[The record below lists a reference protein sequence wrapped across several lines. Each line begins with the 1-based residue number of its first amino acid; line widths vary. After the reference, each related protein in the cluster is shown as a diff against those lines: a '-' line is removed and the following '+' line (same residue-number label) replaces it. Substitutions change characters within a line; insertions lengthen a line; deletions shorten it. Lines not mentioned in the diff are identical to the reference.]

1 MSTYRFQKKTLRDI
15 DVDGKRVLL
24 RADFNVPLDED
35 GTIDSNFRIVKSLPT
50 IEYLVKHKA
59 DVVILAHLGRP
70 DGKKVAHLS
79 LKPIAKELE
88 KLLGSEV
95 GFVAE
100 CMGDQVKQALKKIVP
115 HRVTVLENVRFHA
128 QEEDNDP
135 DFARAIVESTTPDF
149 VVQDGFGV
157 VHRAHTSTEGIS
169 HIVPAV
175 AGLLL
180 ETEVSELTKAIKHPA
195 RPLVAV
201 LGGAKISDKLPL
213 VEEFLKTADTILIG
227 GAMANNFIKHAGHKI
242 GKSVYEPDQE
252 AEVTRIVKQAK
263 KDQLFIPVDVAT
275 AKAVDEDVQR
285 HDCGLDDVKTD
296 DYILDI
302 GFETMRLFHEHLRKA
317 GTVIWNGTLGFAE
330 NPQFSQS
337 SAVIADSLSSQYPG
351 LTSIIG
357 GGDTA
362 DYVLEWQQKH
372 PGKHFTHI
380 STGGGASLELLSGE
394 KLPGVEALLNR

>member
-1 MSTYRFQKKTLRDI
+1 MSNYRFPKKTVRDI

-24 RADFNVPLDED
+24 RTDFNVPLDED
-35 GTIDSNFRIVKSLPT
+35 GKIDSNFRIVKSLPT
-50 IEYLVKHKA
+50 IEYLKKHNA

-79 LKPIAKELE
+79 LKPIAKELQ

-95 GFVAE
+95 EFVAE
-100 CMGDQVKQALKKIVP
+100 CIGDQVKQALKKIVP
-115 HRVTVLENVRFHA
+115 RRVTVLENVRFHA
-128 QEEDNDP
+128 QEEDNDT
-135 DFARAIVESTTPDF
+135 DFARALVESTMPDF

-157 VHRAHTSTEGIS
+157 VHRAHASTEGIS

-175 AGLLL
+175 AGLLI

-213 VEEFLKTADTILIG
+213 VEEFLKSADTILIG
-227 GAMANNFIKHAGHKI
+227 GAMANNFIKYAGHVI
-242 GKSVYEPDQE
+242 GKSVYEADQE
-252 AEVTRIVKQAK
+252 DEVGRIVKKAK
-263 KDQLFIPVDVAT
+263 KDQLYIPVDVAT
-275 AKAVDEDVQR
+275 AKAVDEDQHR
-285 HDCGLDDVKTD
+285 HDCGLDDVKAD

-302 GFETMRLFHEHLRKA
+302 GFETMRLFHDHLRKA
-317 GTVIWNGTLGFAE
+317 GTVIWNGTLGYAE

-337 SAVIADSLSSQYPG
+337 SAVIADSLSTQYPG

-372 PGKHFTHI
+372 PGKQFTHI